1 TTSLR
6 MEVAYRQWRSMTRLE
21 GGVAYPPVACMTGK
35 LKKRWKAWSLTSTD
49 TSGYFPR
56 TSISWSPN
64 AVSPSGG
71 TTDEESE
78 LSAQRTKQLMNGSSQ
93 MHQMFSL
100 QESGFHFNRLAP
112 KMDMLQG
119 QEGDFMA
126 LSPGDCMRHV
136 KACHLPSKK
145 ALYGR
150 RELQSGCDVGAL
162 VPLTVEQS
170 AWDAPLPFLEEIGY
184 NPPTWPLRVAFT
196 ATPLRP
202 KKARH
207 PSQMG
212 SIAHS
217 AEVMALVFP
226 ALTGSGSGQV
236 MALVFPAPELGQV
249 CGAGDKLQPAL
260 TGSGSGQVMTL
271 VFPALTGSG
280 SGQEVEGGSEDGWP
294 LNPKGRTGI
303 RGAGLF
309 KEVGPVHSVMYILT
323 RTNDEGG
330 LEVLLLSGDRETDI
344 LRLPAEDEEDAWGL
358 PGKDRLVHLVAANIQ
373 QHDSSMP
380 NAAEEQCQP
389 PAGSVRS
396 RATRWVECLEAS
408 AGECVYEGYL
418 DDTRNTDNAWREV
431 TVIHL
436 PCLKRHVDQL
446 WLPAQGSTE
455 DLRTGKVQWRWQRVL
470 RRSEKAGHDSGMVL
484 LELHD
489 HLRAISFAQDE
500 ADPAM
505 RCILQPRGFIRH
517 AVVRITAFRQ
527 LLRRILQ
534 GWHTFAQEQVSL
546 SELSHTSW
554 EERLQQLKM
563 ETPGGDVYPL
573 HGKIRFGNSS
583 NEVPWVRVHKNI
595 RGNQLHFFLD
605 AWQKDLQKA
614 KVLLSVTG
622 GAKDFQ
628 VRRDLK
634 KGIAAGLSRAARA
647 ARALITTGGLHAG
660 VMRLVG
666 QAMADSSSHEDPDIS
681 GLERLTPLGVA
692 SWQCVAG
699 HKDLEEAAI
708 SGKTL
713 EYIPEKYQGG
723 ANSAPL
729 DPNHGMFIFA
739 DSGFEP
745 GGWGDE
751 IQARD
756 SNRSCR

>member
-1 TTSLR
+1 
-6 MEVAYRQWRSMTRLE
+6 
-21 GGVAYPPVACMTGK
+21 
-35 LKKRWKAWSLTSTD
+35 
-49 TSGYFPR
+49 
-56 TSISWSPN
+56 
-64 AVSPSGG
+64 
-71 TTDEESE
+71 
-78 LSAQRTKQLMNGSSQ
+78 
-93 MHQMFSL
+93 
-100 QESGFHFNRLAP
+100 
-112 KMDMLQG
+112 
-119 QEGDFMA
+119 
-126 LSPGDCMRHV
+126 
-136 KACHLPSKK
+136 
-145 ALYGR
+145 
-150 RELQSGCDVGAL
+150 
-162 VPLTVEQS
+162 
-170 AWDAPLPFLEEIGY
+170 
-184 NPPTWPLRVAFT
+184 
-196 ATPLRP
+196 
-202 KKARH
+202 
-207 PSQMG
+207 
-212 SIAHS
+212 
-217 AEVMALVFP
+217 
-226 ALTGSGSGQV
+226 
-236 MALVFPAPELGQV
+236 
-249 CGAGDKLQPAL
+249 
-260 TGSGSGQVMTL
+260 
-271 VFPALTGSG
+271 
-280 SGQEVEGGSEDGWP
+280 
-294 LNPKGRTGI
+294 
-303 RGAGLF
+303 
-309 KEVGPVHSVMYILT
+309 
-323 RTNDEGG
+323 
-330 LEVLLLSGDRETDI
+330 
-344 LRLPAEDEEDAWGL
+344 
-358 PGKDRLVHLVAANIQ
+358 
-373 QHDSSMP
+373 MP

-455 DLRTGKVQWRWQRVL
+455 DL
-470 RRSEKAGHDSGMVL
+470 SEKAGHDSGMVL

-517 AVVRITAFRQ
+517 AVVRITAFR
-527 LLRRILQ
+527 
-534 GWHTFAQEQVSL
+534 QEQVSL

-751 IQARD
+751 IQA
-756 SNRSCR
+756 